1 VLGSHR
7 GDGSG
12 RSSEV
17 WVGWSADGA
26 EWGWQSAPEAFGV
39 DPASMVFVELAV
51 GKDSV
56 LAGMSVYGIQWK
68 G

>member
-1 VLGSHR
+1 
-7 GDGSG
+7 
-12 RSSEV
+12 
-17 WVGWSADGA
+17 VGWSADGA